1 MGKRP
6 SGRRFLFEC
15 SIMRLPDA
23 RHEIHQ
29 LDVNG
34 PLDVRSNIEVLVH
47 FQRRFGGPRA
57 PDQDGGYT
65 GQGAVCWDVREN
77 HASRSYLGPFADLQ
91 ILEKFSSSPDQHVPS
106 HSRMTI
112 TSILTGA
119 PKSYLV
125 KYPYR
130 CPQELP
136 REAWKHYP
144 QRWRSLRSRQRWRDE

>member
-1 MGKRP
+1 
-6 SGRRFLFEC
+6 
-15 SIMRLPDA
+15 MRLPDA

-29 LDVNG
+29 LNVNG

-65 GQGAVCWDVREN
+65 GEGAVCWDVREN

-91 ILEKFSSSPDQHVPS
+91 IPEKFSSSPDQHVPS
-106 HSRMTI
+106 HFRMTI

-125 KYPYR
+125 KHGNIILNDGGLSDHDRGGAMNENAFPNLSR
-130 CPQELP
+130 GVNIN
-136 REAWKHYP
+136 AKHF
-144 QRWRSLRSRQRWRDE
+144 RNTAL